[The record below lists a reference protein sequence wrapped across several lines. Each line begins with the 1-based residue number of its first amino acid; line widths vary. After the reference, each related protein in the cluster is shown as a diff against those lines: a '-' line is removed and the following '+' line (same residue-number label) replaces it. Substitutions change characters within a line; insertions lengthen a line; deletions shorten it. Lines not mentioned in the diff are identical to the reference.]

1 MFEKLN
7 IIKPHEGFQLVT
19 NKFVPSGSDHT
30 YFMEVSHI
38 TLGIVFNI
46 YIYTET
52 EEAWANFNGI
62 HNTFSLGNNATDI
75 WNDRFD
81 CLNLID
87 NMKVLYLDSGNDF
100 QLMICA

>member
-19 NKFVPSGSDHT
+19 NKFVPSASDHT

-38 TLGIVFNI
+38 TLGIVCNIYI

-75 WNDRFD
+75 
-81 CLNLID
+81 
-87 NMKVLYLDSGNDF
+87 
-100 QLMICA
+100 